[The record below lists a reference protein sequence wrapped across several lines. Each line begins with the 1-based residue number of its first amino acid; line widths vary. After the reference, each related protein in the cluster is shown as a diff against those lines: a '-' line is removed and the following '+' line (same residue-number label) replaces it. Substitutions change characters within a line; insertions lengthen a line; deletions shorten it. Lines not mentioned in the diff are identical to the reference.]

1 MLTYKA
7 FAKINWAL
15 SVLNKRND
23 GYHDIISLMH
33 AIDLYDT
40 LIFEP
45 SSGIEIQTE
54 LPIKRVNNL
63 IYKAIIALQ
72 QYTGIKKGIKV
83 TLHKQIPIGA
93 GLGGGSSDAATTL
106 KALNELWGLNLGVNT
121 LQEIGASIGSDVP
134 FFFNLPLCIVEGRG
148 DIIKPLKIEKSYTLV
163 IVKPKFSISTK
174 WAYEF
179 LNLETELTTE
189 YKKINNNIWQLYI
202 LLYEGAYSNFHSWND
217 LEKSV
222 SRKYPEIE
230 KIKKKL
236 LEAGALMSL
245 LSGSG
250 STVFGVFNNEV
261 DANETLKIFEGYWC
275 KVVQT
280 LTSY

>member
-45 SSGIEIQTE
+45 SAGIEIQTE
-54 LPIKRVNNL
+54 LPIKRENNL

-83 TLHKQIPIGA
+83 TLQKQIPIGA

-121 LQEIGASIGSDVP
+121 LQKIGVSIGSDVP

-163 IVKPKFSISTK
+163 IVKPEFSISTK

-189 YKKINNNIWQLYI
+189 YKKINNNIWQLY
-202 LLYEGAYSNFHSWND
+202 LLLCEGAYSNFHSWND

-222 SRKYPEIE
+222 SGKYPEIE

>member
-54 LPIKRVNNL
+54 LPIKRENNL

-163 IVKPKFSISTK
+163 IVKPEFSISTK

-189 YKKINNNIWQLYI
+189 YKKINNNIWQLY
-202 LLYEGAYSNFHSWND
+202 LLLCEGAYSNFHSWND

>member
-54 LPIKRVNNL
+54 LPIKRENNL

-83 TLHKQIPIGA
+83 TLQKQIPIGA

-121 LQEIGASIGSDVP
+121 LQKIGVSIGSDVP

-163 IVKPKFSISTK
+163 IVKPEFSISTK

-189 YKKINNNIWQLYI
+189 YKKINNNIWQLY
-202 LLYEGAYSNFHSWND
+202 LLLCEGAYSNFHSWND

-222 SRKYPEIE
+222 SGKYPEIE

>member
-54 LPIKRVNNL
+54 LPIKRENNL

-83 TLHKQIPIGA
+83 TLQKQIPIGA

-121 LQEIGASIGSDVP
+121 LQKIGVSIGSDVP

-163 IVKPKFSISTK
+163 IVKPEFSISTK

-179 LNLETELTTE
+179 LYLETELTTE
-189 YKKINNNIWQLYI
+189 YKKINNNIWQLY
-202 LLYEGAYSNFHSWND
+202 LLLCEGAYSNFHSWND

-222 SRKYPEIE
+222 SGKYPEIE

>member
-54 LPIKRVNNL
+54 LPIKRENNL

-83 TLHKQIPIGA
+83 TLQKQIPIGA

-121 LQEIGASIGSDVP
+121 LQKIGVSIGSDVP

-189 YKKINNNIWQLYI
+189 YKKINNNIWQLY
-202 LLYEGAYSNFHSWND
+202 LLLCEGAYSNFHSWND

-222 SRKYPEIE
+222 SGKYPEIE

>member
-45 SSGIEIQTE
+45 SSDIEIQTE
-54 LPIKRVNNL
+54 LPIKRENNL

-83 TLHKQIPIGA
+83 TLQKQIPIGA

-121 LQEIGASIGSDVP
+121 LQKIGASIGSDVP

-189 YKKINNNIWQLYI
+189 YKKINNNIWQLY
-202 LLYEGAYSNFHSWND
+202 LLLCEGAYSNFHSWND

-222 SRKYPEIE
+222 SGKYPEIE

>member
-54 LPIKRVNNL
+54 LPIKRENNL

-83 TLHKQIPIGA
+83 TLQKQIPIGA

-189 YKKINNNIWQLYI
+189 YKK
-202 LLYEGAYSNFHSWND
+202 
-217 LEKSV
+217 
-222 SRKYPEIE
+222 
-230 KIKKKL
+230 
-236 LEAGALMSL
+236 
-245 LSGSG
+245 
-250 STVFGVFNNEV
+250 
-261 DANETLKIFEGYWC
+261 
-275 KVVQT
+275 
-280 LTSY
+280 

>member
-54 LPIKRVNNL
+54 LPIKRENNL

-189 YKKINNNIWQLYI
+189 YKKINNNIWQLY
-202 LLYEGAYSNFHSWND
+202 LLLCEGAYSNFHSWND

>member
-189 YKKINNNIWQLYI
+189 YKKINNNIWQLYL

>member
-54 LPIKRVNNL
+54 LPIKRENNL

-83 TLHKQIPIGA
+83 TLQKQIPIGA

-121 LQEIGASIGSDVP
+121 LQKIGVSIGSDVP

-189 YKKINNNIWQLYI
+189 YKKINNNIWQLYL

>member
-33 AIDLYDT
+33 AIDLYDI

-54 LPIKRVNNL
+54 LPIKRENNL

-83 TLHKQIPIGA
+83 TLQKQIPIGA

-121 LQEIGASIGSDVP
+121 LQKIGVSIGSDVP

-189 YKKINNNIWQLYI
+189 YKKINNNIWQLY
-202 LLYEGAYSNFHSWND
+202 LLLCEGAYSNFHSWND

-222 SRKYPEIE
+222 SGKYPEIE